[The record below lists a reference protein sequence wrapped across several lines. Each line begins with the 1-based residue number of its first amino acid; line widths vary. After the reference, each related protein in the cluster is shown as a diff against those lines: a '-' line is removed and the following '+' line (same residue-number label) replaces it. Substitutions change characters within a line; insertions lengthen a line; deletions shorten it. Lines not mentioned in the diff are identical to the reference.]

1 MASANQRAKTDIR
14 STERYIDGE
23 QYRISVYRDAV
34 VPDVDARIETIRV
47 ATEESRTWDV
57 VGSRAHLQ
65 SRTGR
70 GQEVPEW
77 AATLLDE
84 LGVRVAE

>member
-1 MASANQRAKTDIR
+1 MAQTASTLR
-14 STERYIDGE
+14 STERHIDGE

-34 VPDVDARIETIRV
+34 IPDVDARVETIRV
-47 ATEESRTWDV
+47 ATEESWTWDV
-57 VGSRAHLQ
+57 VGGRAHLQ
-65 SRTGR
+65 SRTGCKR
-70 GQEVPEW
+70 EIPEW